1 MKLIRKGK
9 SVLLTALV
17 AGSCLFQSCPF
28 SGLLDDCLEED
39 SISQSEFDDL
49 NVFEQLLY
57 DENDCDRYEMRF
69 GFLN

>member
-9 SVLLTALV
+9 SLLVTALV
-17 AGSCLFQSCPF
+17 TGSCLFQSCPF
-28 SGLLDDCLEED
+28 SGLLDDCFEED
-39 SISQSEFDDL
+39 SISESEFDDL

-57 DENDCDRYEMRF
+57 DENDCGRFEMRF